1 MRTQEIED
9 IIIMALEMLM
19 MGVLCTIL
27 VLLTITSRNLYVT
40 RERQENNK
48 DELTRISE
56 EYFFEHSEH
65 ILGTDVINFIL
76 KNNVEYDYY
85 FSFRDGTV
93 YEITGEVVEE
103 LHDAGEDFTYLW
115 SQDYLTN
122 IIFRDS
128 VYQDFDI
135 VKRKLDDGR
144 TEFYISEKGS

>member
-40 RERQENNK
+40 REKQENNK

-76 KNNVEYDYY
+76 RNNVEYDYY
-85 FSFRDGTV
+85 FTFRDGTAF
-93 YEITGEVVEE
+93 EITGEVVED

-122 IIFRDS
+122 TIFRDT
-128 VYQDFDI
+128 VYQDFD
-135 VKRKLDDGR
+135 VEKRKLEDGR
-144 TEFYISEKGS
+144 TEFYILEKGS

>member
-19 MGVLCTIL
+19 MGALCTIL
-27 VLLTITSRNLYVT
+27 VLLTLTSRNLYVT
-40 RERQENNK
+40 REKQENNM

-85 FSFRDGTV
+85 FSFRDGTSFD
-93 YEITGEVVEE
+93 ITGEVVEE

-122 IIFRDS
+122 TVFRDT
-128 VYQDFDI
+128 VYLDFD
-135 VKRKLDDGR
+135 VEKREIDDGR
-144 TEFYISEKGS
+144 TEFHITDMGS